1 MLQTPVID
9 LSAAYQ
15 QLARAWT
22 HEQLAA
28 RYDAANRAGAELVD
42 ERAGGPI
49 TILATAIPPAASL
62 GVAVHVLHA
71 LPSAGTGELAQQLRD
86 TAARNATDA
95 LRRCHRALELDGQ
108 AHDYTAGEWLPV
120 VYDVAAPLLQSSRLD
135 QEPPTIVQQTQEAVS
150 WLSGAI
156 AQLDQDSA
164 DTAAALADAL
174 ARLLVV
180 RIFTDAAGI
189 GSGSTDE

>member
-1 MLQTPVID
+1 MID

-15 QLARAWT
+15 QLTRPWT

-28 RYDAANRAGAELVD
+28 RYDAANRVGAELVD
-42 ERAGGPI
+42 ERVGGPI

-62 GVAVHVLHA
+62 GIAVHVLHA
-71 LPSAGTGELAQQLRD
+71 LPSAGTGALAQQLLD
-86 TAARNATDA
+86 TAARNATDT

-108 AHDYTAGEWLPV
+108 AHNYTAGEWLPV
-120 VYDVAAPLLQSSRLD
+120 VYDIAAPLLQSSRLD
-135 QEPPTIVQQTQEAVS
+135 QEPPTIVQQTQEAIR

-164 DTAAALADAL
+164 EAAATLADAL
-174 ARLLVV
+174 ARFLVV
-180 RIFTDAAGI
+180 CAFSHAAGA
-189 GSGSTDE
+189 GSGSNDG

>member
-1 MLQTPVID
+1 MID
-9 LSAAYQ
+9 LTAAYQ
-15 QLARAWT
+15 HLARPWT

-28 RYDAANRAGAELVD
+28 RYDAANRGGGVLVD
-42 ERAGGPI
+42 EGVGGPI

-71 LPSAGTGELAQQLRD
+71 VPSAGTGALAQQLLD
-86 TAARNATDA
+86 TAGRKATDT

-108 AHDYTAGEWLPV
+108 AHNYTAGDWLPV
-120 VYDVAAPLLQSSRLD
+120 VYDTAAPLLESSRLD
-135 QEPPTIVQQTQEAVS
+135 QEPPTIVQQTQEAVR

-164 DTAAALADAL
+164 AAALADAL
-174 ARLLVV
+174 ARFLVV
-180 RIFTDAAGI
+180 CVFSDAAGAR
-189 GSGSTDE
+189 SGSSDR